1 VADAERILSQHEVD
15 ALLSAIDSGAQV
27 AAGDEAALPY
37 DFRHPARLGRER
49 LRALR
54 ALHDDFA
61 LGLQSALS
69 GLLRAPA
76 EAKVAGVHAL
86 SLKEALLSLPSPT
99 VLSVLSCAPLEGN
112 ILLEMAPSVAAPA
125 IERLLGSAKTGPPA
139 EPRPL
144 TALEWSVYETLLK
157 SILDLLRKAWAP
169 LAELSFAPLRR
180 EHDPGALRLP
190 RLEEMAAMV
199 VLDVR
204 VGDQRGNLDL
214 ILPLHVVEPCL
225 DRAAALASAGEAGTG
240 EGPPPERLSPAEVG
254 LSAHLPAE
262 SVRMGDIR
270 GLKAG
275 DLLLTSRPASA
286 PVLVSVEGRVKFEA
300 RLGRWKDR
308 RAVKIERSADADEG
322 PRGRAGVRP
331 ADGPAPSPDAPA
343 LDALMAVPLA
353 AAVPLAEKRAT
364 LREVLALRPG
374 DLISFDRRAD
384 APLELRV
391 GGRRV
396 AEGVAVR
403 VGERFGFKVSS
414 ILDPRERVRALG
426 G

>member
-1 VADAERILSQHEVD
+1 VAPP
-15 ALLSAIDSGAQV
+15 G
-27 AAGDEAALPY
+27 
-37 DFRHPARLGRER
+37 
-49 LRALR
+49 
-54 ALHDDFA
+54 
-61 LGLQSALS
+61 
-69 GLLRAPA
+69 
-76 EAKVAGVHAL
+76 
-86 SLKEALLSLPSPT
+86 
-99 VLSVLSCAPLEGN
+99 
-112 ILLEMAPSVAAPA
+112 AAPA
-125 IERLLGSAKTGPPA
+125 VERLLGSAKTGPPA

-157 SILDLLRKAWAP
+157 AILDLLRKAWAP
-169 LAELSFAPLRR
+169 LAELNFAPSRR

-199 VLDVR
+199 VMDVR
-204 VGDQRGNLDL
+204 VGEQRGNLDL
-214 ILPLHVVEPCL
+214 IFPLHVVEPCL
-225 DRAAALASAGEAGTG
+225 ERAAALASSAGEAGSG
-240 EGPPPERLSPAEVG
+240 AGPRPERLSPAEVV
-254 LSAHLPAE
+254 LSAQLPSE
-262 SVRMGDIR
+262 SVRMGEIR

-275 DLLLTSRPASA
+275 DLLVSSRPASA

-308 RAVKIERSADADEG
+308 RALKIERTAEAEEG
-322 PRGRAGVRP
+322 ARGRASVRP
-331 ADGPAPSPDAPA
+331 AAGASASPEAPA
-343 LDALMAVPLA
+343 VEALMAVPLA

-364 LREVLALRPG
+364 LRDVLALRPG

-403 VGERFGFKVSS
+403 VGERFGFKVAS